1 MLLIQFP
8 TRERPTQAVNIVD
21 KYIENLDDPSDCIVN
36 INCDI
41 DDATMND
48 PEIIAKLKR
57 HPQVA
62 INFDSNQSKVEAVNK
77 NVRNFNFDIVI
88 VASDDMRPVTKG
100 YDRIL
105 KEEMNKNF
113 PDLDG
118 VLWFFD
124 GHNESTNTFPILG
137 RKYYERLR
145 YIYNPTYFGLF
156 CDNEFQQVAAKHDK
170 MKKYEQVLFVHDH
183 PDYGGVV
190 FDNLYK
196 KSYLFGH
203 LDSNNYKKRKAEGFC
218 SQKLNKLCVFYQNH
232 EDQDFQKFSMEFQ
245 HEYQIILKRSAQ
257 QDANSI
263 LQTVLENMDE
273 REYTAY
279 CSTSCLPSQIEMKDH
294 DMVHTENFEF
304 FAIKNSKKDYVE
316 EMTKKDLSSLK
327 DITIGL
333 NCSLCSLR
341 NFPS

>member
-48 PEIIAKLKR
+48 PEVIARLKI
-57 HPQVA
+57 HPQVT
-62 INFDSNQSKVEAVNK
+62 INFNPNQSKVEAVNK
-77 NVRNFNFDIVI
+77 NVRNLNFDIVI

-124 GHNESTNTFPILG
+124 GYNETTNTFPILG
-137 RKYYERLR
+137 RKYYERFG
-145 YIYNPTYFGLF
+145 YIYNPTYFSLF

-170 MKKYEQVLFVHDH
+170 LKKYDQVLFTHDH
-183 PDYGGVV
+183 PDYGKVV
-190 FDNLYK
+190 FDELYRK
-196 KSYLFGH
+196 NYLFGH
-203 LDSNNYKKRKAEGFC
+203 LDLNNYNKRKAEDFC
-218 SQKLNKLCVFYQNH
+218 EQKLNKLCSTYLTH
-232 EDQDFQKFSMEFQ
+232 EDPALQNFLMKFKHDHQ
-245 HEYQIILKRSAQ
+245 LVLKRTAHL
-257 QDANSI
+257 DAKSI
-263 LQTVLENMDE
+263 LNFFLDNMDDG
-273 REYTAY
+273 EYTAY
-279 CSTSCLPSQIEMKDH
+279 CSTALLPPQIKINDH
-294 DMVHTENFEF
+294 DMIHTENFEF
-304 FAIKNSKKDYVE
+304 FAIKNNKKEHVAE
-316 EMTKKDLSSLK
+316 IIKKNPER
-327 DITIGL
+327 IGAVTEGL
-333 NCSLCSLR
+333 NCSIYSSQSS
-341 NFPS
+341 PS